1 MLSIGQL
8 DRRIEIFKPTYVKDA
23 YGQSIKTYVSLISC
37 WAHIDWKTSRRK
49 EESQENVQGTDVVFY
64 IRKLGFASG
73 IIIEM
78 GTYRIEYDSN
88 TYIIHGIKEIDG
100 REKFLEIET
109 KLKDN
114 N

>member
-8 DRRIEIFKPTYVKDA
+8 DRRIEVRSPSYIIDKYGEETKTFTDIA
-23 YGQSIKTYVSLISC
+23 YTL
-37 WAHIDWKTSRRK
+37 WAHVDWKSSRRK

-64 IRKLGFASG
+64 VRNLGVE
-73 IIIEM
+73 IL
-78 GTYRIEYDSN
+78 GTYRIVYDSK
-88 TYIIHGIKEIDG
+88 TYIIHGVKQIDG
-100 REKFLEIET
+100 REQFLEIET

>member
-8 DRRIEIFKPTYVKDA
+8 DRRIKVHSPTDTLNN
-23 YGQSIKTYVSLISC
+23 YGEQTKVYATLYTL
-37 WAHIDWKTSRRK
+37 WAHADWKNSKRK
-49 EESQENVQGTDVVFY
+49 EESQEQVQGTDLVFY
-64 IRKLGFASG
+64 VRNLGVT
-73 IIIEM
+73 IL
-78 GTYRIEYDSN
+78 GTYRIVYDSK

>member
-8 DRRIEIFKPTYVKDA
+8 DRRIEVKSPTYTTDR
-23 YGQSIKTYVSLISC
+23 YGAETKVYATLYSL
-37 WAHIDWKTSRRK
+37 WAHADWKASRRK
-49 EESQENVQGTDVVFY
+49 EESQENVQGTDLVFY
-64 IRKLGFASG
+64 VRNLGVT
-73 IIIEM
+73 IL
-78 GTYRIEYDSN
+78 GTYRIVYDEK

-100 REKFLEIET
+100 REQFLEIET

>member
-8 DRRIEIFKPTYVKDA
+8 DRRIKILSPTYTRNK
-23 YGQSIKTYVSLISC
+23 YGEETKVYATLYTL
-37 WAHIDWKTSRRK
+37 WAKADWDSSNRK
-49 EESQENVQGTDVVFY
+49 EESQEQVQGTDLVFY
-64 IRKLGFASG
+64 VRNLGVT
-73 IIIEM
+73 IL
-78 GTYRIEYDSN
+78 GTYRIVYDSK

-100 REKFLEIET
+100 REQFLEIET

>member
-8 DRRIEIFKPTYVKDA
+8 DRRIEVKSPTYTTDR
-23 YGQSIKTYVSLISC
+23 YGAETKVYATLYTL
-37 WAHIDWKTSRRK
+37 WAHADWKASRRK
-49 EESQENVQGTDVVFY
+49 EESQEQVQGTDLVFY
-64 IRKLGFASG
+64 VRNLGVT
-73 IIIEM
+73 IL
-78 GTYRIEYDSN
+78 GTYRIVYDEK

-100 REKFLEIET
+100 REQFLEIET

>member
-8 DRRIEIFKPTYVKDA
+8 DRRIEVNAPTGELNK
-23 YGQSIKTYVSLISC
+23 YGEHIITFSLTYTL
-37 WAHIDWKTSRRK
+37 WAHVDWKSSKRK
-49 EESQENVQGTDVVFY
+49 EESQEPVQGTDVVFY
-64 IRKLGFASG
+64 VRNLGITIYS
-73 IIIEM
+73 
-78 GTYRIEYDSN
+78 TYRIEYDSK

-100 REKFLEIET
+100 REQFLEIET

>member
-8 DRRIEIFKPTYVKDA
+8 DRRIEIFKPTYAKDS
-23 YGQSIKTYVSLISC
+23 YGQSIKTYATLLSC
-37 WAHIDWKTSRRK
+37 WAHIDWKASNRK
-49 EESQENVQGTDVVFY
+49 EESQEQVQKTDLVFY
-64 IRKLGFASG
+64 IRNLGVT
-73 IIIEM
+73 IL
-78 GTYRIEYDSN
+78 GTYRIEYDSK

-100 REKFLEIET
+100 RDKFLEIET

>member
-8 DRRIEIFKPTYVKDA
+8 DRRIEVQSPTTTLDD
-23 YGQSIKTYVSLISC
+23 YGERTKVYATLYTL
-37 WAHIDWKTSRRK
+37 WAHADWKASRRK
-49 EESQENVQGTDVVFY
+49 EESQEQVQGTDVVFY
-64 IRKLGFASG
+64 IRQLGLIPSVVILFG
-73 IIIEM
+73 R
-78 GTYRIEYDSN
+78 GRIEYDSK

-100 REKFLEIET
+100 REQFLEIET

>member
-8 DRRIEIFKPTYVKDA
+8 DRRITVQAPTYTIDS
-23 YGQSIKTYVSLISC
+23 YGEETKRYTSDEAIYVL
-37 WAHIDWKTSRRK
+37 WAHVDWKNSKRK
-49 EESQENVQGTDVVFY
+49 EESQEQVQGTDVVFY
-64 IRKLGFASG
+64 VRNLGVT
-73 IIIEM
+73 IL
-78 GTYRIEYDSN
+78 GTYRIEYDSK

>member
-8 DRRIEIFKPTYVKDA
+8 DRRIVVQSPTYASDT
-23 YGQSIKTYVSLISC
+23 YGEQIKTYATEYTI
-37 WAHIDWKTSRRK
+37 WAHVDWKVSKRK
-49 EESQENVQGTDVVFY
+49 EESQEQVQGTDVVFY
-64 IRKLGFASG
+64 VRNLGVT
-73 IIIEM
+73 IL
-78 GTYRIEYDSN
+78 GTYRIVYDSK

>member
-8 DRRIEIFKPTYVKDA
+8 DRRIEIQSPTYSTNT
-23 YGQSIKTYVSLISC
+23 YGERTKVYSTIYTLWSHLS
-37 WAHIDWKTSRRK
+37 WKSSKRK
-49 EESQENVQGTDVVFY
+49 EESQEQVQGTDVVFY
-64 IRKLGFASG
+64 IRNLGVT
-73 IIIEM
+73 IL
-78 GTYRIEYDSN
+78 GTYRIEYDSK

-100 REKFLEIET
+100 REQFLELAT